1 MRRIAHLLAPLRS
14 REFTLIWLGQSISQI
29 GNEASSI
36 ALVWLLVGLTGSSL
50 VLGAVLSV
58 SYFPTLLLLLFG
70 GAIAD
75 RYSGRLVALVCDGL
89 RTLVAAAFAA
99 LVILG
104 SISLPEVFA
113 FSAIYG
119 LVSAF
124 FNPAL
129 GALYPSLTDPERYD
143 AATSLR
149 QMTTQVAAL
158 AGPALAGYLIAQWN
172 VGAAL
177 AFDAASFAISFI
189 ALLFARQ
196 RRATTA
202 TAEPA
207 AQTAAPDAPS
217 AEAAPQVKRASR
229 WGEMFA
235 GLRFLRGEPSVFILI
250 LIFSL
255 TNGLNDVV
263 AVLTPRLARITLHLP
278 ATQFG
283 LFSSAMGAGALLG
296 ALAVGLF
303 SARLRWRAQVICGAL
318 FVFGAAIVA
327 MGLARDALTL
337 AACFAVFG
345 IAFVVPEVIFGA
357 LLQRLIPAET
367 RGRVYSLVGLI
378 AMAMNPAGMFLA
390 GALGDAFGPREGLWI
405 GGGAI
410 AALALVALFIPGVR
424 ALNRREGS
432 AVPEAT
438 PVLAGGER

>member
-14 REFTLIWLGQSISQI
+14 RAFTLVWLGQSISQV

-58 SYFPTLLLLLFG
+58 SYVPTLLLLLFG

-89 RTLVAAAFAA
+89 RTLVAAALAA

-104 SISLPEVFA
+104 RISLPDVFA
-113 FSAIYG
+113 FSALYG

-129 GALYPSLTDPERYD
+129 GALYPALTAPERYD

-149 QMTTQVAAL
+149 QMTTQIAAL
-158 AGPALAGYLIAQWN
+158 AGPALAGYLIARWS

-177 AFDAASFAISFI
+177 AFDAASFAISFL
-189 ALLFARQ
+189 ALLLARQ
-196 RRATTA
+196 RRAT
-202 TAEPA
+202 PA
-207 AQTAAPDAPS
+207 ADVAPATDAS
-217 AEAAPQVKRASR
+217 QAQRSSR

-235 GLRFLRGEPSVFILI
+235 GLRFLRGEPSIFILI

-263 AVLTPRLARITLHLP
+263 AVLTPRLARVTLHLP

-296 ALAVGLF
+296 ALIVGLF

-337 AACFAVFG
+337 NISFAVFG

-367 RGRVYSLVGLI
+367 RGRVYSLIGLI

-410 AALALVALFIPGVR
+410 ALLAVVALLIPGVR
-424 ALNRREGS
+424 ALNRRDTPTG
-432 AVPEAT
+432 AAPEVE
-438 PVLAGGER
+438 PVVVSGER